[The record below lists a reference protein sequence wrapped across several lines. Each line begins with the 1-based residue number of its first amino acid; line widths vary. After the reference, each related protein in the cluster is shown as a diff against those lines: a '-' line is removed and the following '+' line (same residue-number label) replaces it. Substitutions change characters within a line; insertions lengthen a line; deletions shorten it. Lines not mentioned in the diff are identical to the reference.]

1 MKKNTILAI
10 AIVFG
15 MACNTENPQH
25 TQALNSYKTYVDSIL
40 QISNTNKF
48 FGDTM
53 FVEFPI
59 DPNDPTKTEV
69 KTIISHP
76 INGDSNIYH
85 YSPNNFMLKE
95 FHQKKTE
102 AIGAEL
108 IGANNKV
115 MEQFKSYQL
124 AIDTLIRLQ
133 E

>member
-1 MKKNTILAI
+1 MKRTTILAI
-10 AIVFG
+10 AFVFG

-25 TQALNSYKTYVDSIL
+25 TQALNNYKAYVDSIL

-48 FGDTM
+48 IGDTM
-53 FVEFPI
+53 FIEYPI
-59 DPNDPTKTEV
+59 DPKDPTITQISKTV
-69 KTIISHP
+69 SFP

-85 YSPNNFMLKE
+85 YSPNNFMLME

-102 AIGAEL
+102 AITAL
-108 IGANNKV
+108 LKDANNKV

-124 AIDTLIRLQ
+124 AIDTLIRIS